1 MMDLLHVELNVLRTE
16 LMVMLAV
23 ICDEAGRE
31 PARSEA
37 PQESSEALRIFGS
50 HKDSSEQQKHFLE
63 SIVII
68 FFQGCHKESSELR
81 CNKVCELRTHL
92 G

>member
-63 SIVII
+63 SIII
-68 FFQGCHKESSELR
+68 FFAKCHKESSELR
-81 CNKVCELRTHL
+81 CNKVYDF